1 MKSAQSILD
10 KLAVCLSMICVIHC
24 IGLPILLILLP
35 GLSMI
40 PAVEAANCCPHGDET
55 VAFFSMANFHMLMV
69 LTVVPTSAYA
79 LITGY
84 VQHRRFP
91 VVIIGLL
98 GITILS
104 VGAIL
109 GVKVLGADAEKALTV
124 AGSTAVACA
133 HVWNFSLCRK
143 CTGCTTAKCASE

>member
-1 MKSAQSILD
+1 MKNAQSILD
-10 KLAVCLSMICVIHC
+10 KAAVCLSMICVIHC
-24 IGLPILLILLP
+24 IGLPILLVLLP
-35 GLSMI
+35 GLKVI

-55 VAFFSMANFHMLMV
+55 VAFSSMANFHMLMV
-69 LTVVPTSAYA
+69 LAVVPTSAYA

-91 VVIIGLL
+91 VVITGLF
-98 GITILS
+98 GITILA

-109 GVKVLGADAEKALTV
+109 GAQVLGSDAERALTV

-143 CTGCTTAKCASE
+143 CTGCTTEKCSSE